1 MERSTIV
8 RVHEGLHARPATR
21 FVNLAK
27 SFESDVEIVKEGKAV
42 SAKSSVKLMLLSV
55 KENQEVT
62 VRANG
67 ADAAEAIE
75 ALIGYLENPRAGL
88 DEPQAT
94 IPAEPQRQPAP
105 PAAVPPA
112 AEADVDGRMR
122 GIAASEG
129 AAVGPAFAHFPKAI
143 EPQPH
148 KLPTEVIAAEIER
161 LHGAVDQVRQRMSA
175 ALADATLAESDR
187 AIVAALMDI
196 AADEALIG
204 HAERWIRQ
212 GMDAVSAV
220 VGATEATAAEFSA
233 VEDSYLAARTDDINA
248 VGRQIALALLGE
260 DEADLSAVPDGAIL
274 IADDIGAWDLAR
286 APLKRIGGVVCGKG
300 GATSHIAI
308 IARSHGIPAVLGLGD
323 RVRELAA
330 AKDVA
335 IDGSKGW
342 AVADPD
348 EATRAEIRRL
358 TADAENERAALASF
372 RDMVPRRADGT
383 VIEVAANLGSLE
395 EIEPAKEA
403 GAMGVGLFRTELLF
417 MRHTHLPSEDLQAE
431 TYATLAKA
439 FAPYSVI
446 IRTLDIGGDKPVAG
460 IEFPEEE
467 NPFLGWRGIRMC
479 LDRPDIFKTQLRAL
493 LRAATH
499 GNVKVMLPMVAEIRE
514 VERTKALV
522 EECIAELQS
531 SGTPFARFELGVMIE
546 TPAAVLI
553 APRLAKHVAF
563 FSIGTNDLTQY
574 VMAADRL
581 HPAVAQL
588 NDVTNPAVMTAIEMT
603 ARAGVEAGIMV
614 GMCGEAAGRPDL
626 IPQFVRMG
634 LTELSMSPSSIRRAK
649 KTIAELGAG
658 GDAGSVPE

>member
-21 FVNLAK
+21 FVRLAK

-67 ADAAEAIE
+67 ADAAEAVE
-75 ALIGYLENPRAGL
+75 ALIGYLENPQAGL
-88 DEPQAT
+88 EEEGGTAEATQA
-94 IPAEPQRQPAP
+94 PAET
-105 PAAVPPA
+105 PAAAMPKLPVS
-112 AEADVDGRMR
+112 EDGRLH

-129 AAVGPAFAHFPKAI
+129 ASVGPAFAHFPKEI
-143 EPQPH
+143 KQQPH
-148 KLPTEVIAAEIER
+148 QLSAEQIGPETER
-161 LHGAVDQVRQRMSA
+161 LHAAVDQVRGRMTK
-175 ALADATLAESDR
+175 ALADASLAESDR

-196 AADEALIG
+196 AGDEALIG
-204 HAERWIRQ
+204 HAEGLVRQ

-220 VGATEATAAEFSA
+220 IGATEATAAEFRA
-233 VEDSYLAARTDDINA
+233 VEDGYLAARTDDINA

-260 DEADLSAVPDGAIL
+260 EEADLSGIPAGAVL
-274 IADDIGAWDLAR
+274 VADDIGAWDLAR
-286 APLKRIGGVVCGKG
+286 APLKKIGGIVCGRG

-323 RVRELAA
+323 RVRDLAA
-330 AKDVA
+330 VKQIA
-335 IDGSKGW
+335 IDGTKGW
-342 AVADPD
+342 VLGDPD
-348 EATRAEIRRL
+348 EATRAEIARL
-358 TADAENERAALASF
+358 TGEALKERAALAAF
-372 RDMVPRRADGT
+372 KDTIPTRADGT

-395 EIEPAKEA
+395 EIDPAREA

-431 TYATLAKA
+431 TYATLARA

-479 LDRPDIFKTQLRAL
+479 LDRPDIFKTQLKAL
-493 LRAATH
+493 LRAAVH
-499 GNVKVMLPMVAEIRE
+499 GNVKVMLPMVSEIAE
-514 VERTKALV
+514 VERTKVLV
-522 EECIAELQS
+522 EECAAELAAA
-531 SGTPFARFELGVMIE
+531 GTAFARFDLGVMIE

-553 APRLAKHVAF
+553 APELAKHVAF

-574 VMAADRL
+574 IMAADRL
-581 HPAVAQL
+581 HPAVARL
-588 NDVTNPAVMTAIEMT
+588 NDVTNPAVMAAIGMT
-603 ARAGVEAGIMV
+603 AKAAVEAGIMV
-614 GMCGEAAGRPDL
+614 GMCGEAAGRADL
-626 IPQFVRMG
+626 IPQFLRMG
-634 LTELSMSPSSIRRAK
+634 LTELSMSPSSIQRAK
-649 KTIAELGAG
+649 KAIAEL
-658 GDAGSVPE
+658 

>member
-21 FVNLAK
+21 FVRLAK
-27 SFESDVEIVKEGKAV
+27 SFEAEVEIVKEGKAV

-67 ADAAEAIE
+67 ADAAEAVE
-75 ALIGYLENPRAGL
+75 ALIGYLENPQAGL
-88 DEPQAT
+88 EEESG
-94 IPAEPQRQPAP
+94 AETT
-105 PAAVPPA
+105 PA
-112 AEADVDGRMR
+112 AESTVRRGVPNRRCDRGRQGPPARHSRERRR
-122 GIAASEG
+122 GRRPGVLRI
-129 AAVGPAFAHFPKAI
+129 FPKKSAGS
-143 EPQPH
+143 PMRW
-148 KLPTEVIAAEIER
+148 PTHEIDGEIER
-161 LHGAVDQVRQRMSA
+161 LRAAVAEVRARMTK
-175 ALADATLAESDR
+175 ALADASLAESDR

-204 HAERWIRQ
+204 HAEGLVRQ

-220 VGATEATAAEFSA
+220 IGATEATAAEFSA
-233 VEDSYLAARTDDINA
+233 VEDSYLRARTDDINA
-248 VGRQIALALLGE
+248 VGRQISLALLGE
-260 DEADLSAVPDGAIL
+260 EEADLSGIPEGAIL
-274 IADDIGAWDLAR
+274 VADDIGAWDLAR
-286 APLKRIGGVVCGKG
+286 APLKRIGGIVCGKG

-323 RVRELAA
+323 GIRELAA
-330 AKDVA
+330 AKEIA
-335 IDGSKGW
+335 IDGVQRLGRW
-342 AVADPD
+342 PIP
-348 EATRAEIRRL
+348 TRRPASEIAQL
-358 TADAENERAALASF
+358 TKDAEKERAILAAF
-372 RDMVPRRADGT
+372 KDTIPRRADGT

-439 FAPYSVI
+439 FAPYPVI

-493 LRAATH
+493 LRAAVH
-499 GNVKVMLPMVAEIRE
+499 GNVKVMLPMVSDLSE
-514 VERTKALV
+514 VERSKLLI
-522 EECIAELQS
+522 EECAAELTAS
-531 SGTPFARFELGVMIE
+531 NTPFARFDLGVMIE

-553 APRLAKHVAF
+553 APLLAKHVAF

-574 VMAADRL
+574 IMAADRL
-581 HPAVAQL
+581 HPAVARL

-603 ARAGVEAGIMV
+603 AKAAVSAGIMV

-626 IPQFVRMG
+626 IAQFIRMG
-634 LTELSMSPSSIRRAK
+634 LTELSMSPSSIQRAK
-649 KTIAELGAG
+649 KAIAELHR
-658 GDAGSVPE
+658 

>member
-21 FVNLAK
+21 FVRLAK
-27 SFESDVEIVKEGKAV
+27 SFEAEVEIVKEGKAV

-67 ADAAEAIE
+67 ADAAEAVE
-75 ALIGYLENPRAGL
+75 ALIGYLENPSAGL
-88 DEPQAT
+88 EEEGGAETTAVESTGAAT
-94 IPAEPQRQPAP
+94 VPE
-105 PAAVPPA
+105 AAGI
-112 AEADVDGRMR
+112 EEINGRLR

-129 AAVGPAFAHFPKAI
+129 ATVGPAFSYFPKEI
-143 EPQPH
+143 DRQPH
-148 KLPTEVIAAEIER
+148 ALATHEIDPEIER
-161 LHGAVDQVRQRMSA
+161 LLAAVAEVRARMTA
-175 ALADATLAESDR
+175 ALADASLAESDR

-204 HAERWIRQ
+204 YAEGLVRK

-220 VGATEATAAEFSA
+220 IGATEATAAEFNA
-233 VEDSYLAARTDDINA
+233 VEDSYLRARTDDINA
-248 VGRQIALALLGE
+248 VGRQISLALLGE
-260 DEADLSAVPDGAIL
+260 EEADLSGIPEGAIL
-274 IADDIGAWDLAR
+274 VADDIGAWDLAR
-286 APLKRIGGVVCGKG
+286 APLKRIGGIVCGKG

-323 RVRELAA
+323 GIREFAA
-330 AKDVA
+330 AKEIA
-335 IDGSKGW
+335 INGSKGW
-342 AVADPD
+342 VMADPD
-348 EATRAEIRRL
+348 ETTRSEIAQL
-358 TADAENERAALASF
+358 IKDAEKERAIFAAF
-372 RDMVPRRADGT
+372 KDTIPRRADGT

-439 FAPYSVI
+439 FAPYPVI

-493 LRAATH
+493 LRAAVH
-499 GNVKVMLPMVAEIRE
+499 GNVKVMLPMVSDLSE
-514 VERTKALV
+514 VERSKLLI
-522 EECIAELQS
+522 EECAAELTAS
-531 SGTPFARFELGVMIE
+531 NTPFARFDLGVMIE

-553 APRLAKHVAF
+553 APLLAKHVAF

-574 VMAADRL
+574 IMAADRL
-581 HPAVAQL
+581 HPAVARL

-603 ARAGVEAGIMV
+603 AKAAVSAGIMV

-626 IPQFVRMG
+626 IAQFIRMG
-634 LTELSMSPSSIRRAK
+634 LTELSMSPSSIQRAK
-649 KTIAELGAG
+649 KAIAELHP
-658 GDAGSVPE
+658 S